1 MTAREYHRQTGEHD
15 ELMRKAA
22 EDGLLA
28 CPPDIKEVKHVSG
41 FALILRLCEY
51 RLPELNS

>member
-1 MTAREYHRQTGEHD
+1 VFRFKDMAAREYHRQTGEHD

-28 CPPDIKEVKHVSG
+28 CPPDIKEVKHVG
-41 FALILRLCEY
+41 VFAFRK
-51 RLPELNS
+51 